1 MIDISNIMMPMNVS
15 ILIAGI
21 VIAMN
26 IKLINSSPIFILY
39 HHHSDKYYYCY

>member
-1 MIDISNIMMPMNVS
+1 MIDINNIIIPMNVS
-15 ILIAGI
+15 IFIAGI

-26 IKLINSSPIFILY
+26 IKLMNNNPIFILH